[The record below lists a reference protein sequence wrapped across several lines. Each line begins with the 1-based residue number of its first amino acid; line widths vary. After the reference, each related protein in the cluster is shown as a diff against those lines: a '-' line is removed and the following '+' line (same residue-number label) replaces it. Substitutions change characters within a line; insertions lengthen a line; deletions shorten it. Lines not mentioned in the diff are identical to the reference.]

1 MLRAQTYILCEQ
13 LSPPPLD
20 RAVADVPDARV
31 ELHTEALEQGAR
43 INVVDNGPGIPEAQ
57 REEVFRPFYRLDASR
72 NLETGSVGLG
82 LSIARDVI
90 RNHGGQIRL
99 GDSPQGGL
107 RVHIRLPQ

>member
-1 MLRAQTYILCEQ
+1 MNLLVNAERYADHVWIGAQF
-13 LSPPPLD
+13 SG
-20 RAVADVPDARV
+20 RF
-31 ELHTEALEQGAR
+31 LE
-43 INVVDNGPGIPEAQ
+43 VTVDDNGPGIPEAQ